1 MGGDPMPP
9 AYPGNFLW
17 LSVNKIQLFSP
28 LQMQLPSVCL
38 CNNHTHSLGPDI
50 PREEKGEVNT
60 LTSESSYQTNILPTT
75 PHPGLIPPSCL
86 SLEKQA

>member
-1 MGGDPMPP
+1 MPP

-17 LSVNKIQLFSP
+17 LSVNKIQLFAP

-60 LTSESSYQTNILPTT
+60 LTSVTHIKQTSCP
-75 PHPGLIPPSCL
+75 PHPTM
-86 SLEKQA
+86 A